1 MPNKKLS
8 RLNAIL
14 GGALCAGAI
23 LSLPV
28 SAAIVTGHYEGTIT
42 ASNFPGV
49 PSNSA
54 ILALDFS
61 YDDAAVPDNNAG
73 GVADYSSFLQSL
85 TVTIG
90 SNAWTWDSA
99 NGSAWLNLYD
109 NYSGMNGQDAMFL
122 YVETFNGPELVPGAH
137 AYVFSLSMYDF
148 EPVGSPDALTAPA
161 PLPATAPDPGHF
173 QPALAYQNGM
183 NFSFLVGDPE
193 VGDRYAV
200 VTNDVTTAVPEPA
213 TNVLIL
219 AGLGIVAGASR
230 RVARKY

>member
-1 MPNKKLS
+1 MSKQKQS
-8 RLNAIL
+8 RLNAML
-14 GGALCAGAI
+14 GGALCAGAM
-23 LSLPV
+23 LTQPV
-28 SAAIVTGHYEGTIT
+28 SAAIVTGHYEGPII

-54 ILALDFS
+54 ILELDFS

-73 GVADYSSFLQSL
+73 GIADYTTFLQSL

-90 SNAWTWDSA
+90 SNAWNWDSA

-148 EPVGSPDALTAPA
+148 EPFGGPDALTAPA
-161 PLPATAPDPGHF
+161 PLPATVPDPGQF

-193 VGDRYAV
+193 LGDRYAV
-200 VTNDVTTAVPEPA
+200 VTDEVTTAVPEPS
-213 TNVLIL
+213 TYLLIL

-230 RVARKY
+230 RVARNH